1 FMKERFMFRAAL
13 LACAAVAM
21 AVAAQPV
28 AADTPASAQCEEMN
42 LRVYFAHGS
51 AALDPMAREMLNVA
65 ERHVGACPYA
75 EMHVR
80 VDVSEPYAQARGQAI
95 MAAAHGRAWNVA
107 RVEPQGG
114 MRAASL
120 SSGPDFAEVLMTPRV
135 MPPAPQLTDRN
146 VGA

>member
-1 FMKERFMFRAAL
+1 MFRAAL
-13 LACAAVAM
+13 LACAVVAM
-21 AVAAQPV
+21 AAAAQPV
-28 AADTPASAQCEEMN
+28 AADTPQNEQTSAQCEEMN

-51 AALDPMAREMLNVA
+51 AALDPMGREMLQVA
-65 ERHVGACPYA
+65 ERHVAACPYA

-95 MAAAHGRAWNVA
+95 MAAAHERTWNVA
-107 RVEPQGG
+107 HIEPQGG